1 MPAGYVAED
10 GTQVLIRVGDK
21 FDSAEALRNTV
32 ILDMGFDGV
41 EPIRLGDVAEVDFI
55 DNSDEVYASINGN
68 PGLML
73 TMQKQTGY
81 STGEVSKKIQ
91 ERMNQLSEQT
101 PGLEFTIL
109 MDQGIYIDYIVN
121 SVVENMLFGA
131 VLAILVLAL
140 FLKSVRP
147 TIVIAFSIPI
157 SLIAAIVLM
166 YFSNITLNIIS
177 LSGLALGVG
186 MLVDNSIVVIENIY
200 RMRSEGVSPKK
211 AAVEGARQVGGAIVA
226 STLTTCCVFLPIVF
240 TEGITRQLFV
250 DMGLTI
256 AYALLASLLIAM
268 TVVPAMAA
276 GILRKGELKPNR
288 LFDRLQLAYSRSI
301 AWILNHRLP
310 VLLLAILLLVVSVRG
325 AFLNG
330 TSFMPSMES
339 TQISATLTTDET
351 CTLQET
357 AEISEQVMEQIL
369 TISDVETVGAMSW
382 RKRNVSDGNG
392 WKLLIEFC
400 QHVYYPEGEADAYEC
415 RGKVADSGEDGGSS
429 VRAFRYDGEHGYVR
443 AGRQRHS
450 DSGTG
455 QGVGDAAE
463 DCLRCGFSGGKR
475 GRNR

>member
-1 MPAGYVAED
+1 M
-10 GTQVLIRVGDK
+10 
-21 FDSAEALRNTV
+21 
-32 ILDMGFDGV
+32 

-276 GILRKGELKPNR
+276 ASCERVN
-288 LFDRLQLAYSRSI
+288 
-301 AWILNHRLP
+301 
-310 VLLLAILLLVVSVRG
+310 
-325 AFLNG
+325 
-330 TSFMPSMES
+330 
-339 TQISATLTTDET
+339 
-351 CTLQET
+351 
-357 AEISEQVMEQIL
+357 
-369 TISDVETVGAMSW
+369 
-382 RKRNVSDGNG
+382 
-392 WKLLIEFC
+392 
-400 QHVYYPEGEADAYEC
+400 
-415 RGKVADSGEDGGSS
+415 
-429 VRAFRYDGEHGYVR
+429 
-443 AGRQRHS
+443 
-450 DSGTG
+450 
-455 QGVGDAAE
+455 
-463 DCLRCGFSGGKR
+463 
-475 GRNR
+475 